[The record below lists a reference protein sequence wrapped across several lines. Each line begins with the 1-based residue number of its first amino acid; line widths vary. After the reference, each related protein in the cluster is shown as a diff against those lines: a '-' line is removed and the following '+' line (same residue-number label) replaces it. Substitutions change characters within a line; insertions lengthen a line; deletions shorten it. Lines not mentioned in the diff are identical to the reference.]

1 MLDPGFEDMIEKIG
15 AAKNVDE
22 AIAAHLRFLETSV
35 VTLLMYQVTTVGLDI
50 LVLISIIKFSNRL
63 AIPQVD
69 SITRQLVQSQP
80 SSKHSSAS

>member
-35 VTLLMYQVTTVGLDI
+35 VTLLMYQVTGGLC
-50 LVLISIIKFSNRL
+50 VLDERTSELRP
-63 AIPQVD
+63 A
-69 SITRQLVQSQP
+69 R
-80 SSKHSSAS
+80 